1 MFEQGRLFYAQDENK
16 QNSESHHIAEMIA
29 YLGPPPREML
39 EKSEYAN
46 NFFDDSGNSHPLS
59 SGLDRFHSHF

>member
-1 MFEQGRLFYAQDENK
+1 MFEPGHLFYARDGNK

-39 EKSEYAN
+39 EKSEYAKKL
-46 NFFDDSGNSHPLS
+46 FDNSGKSHSLS